1 MNSHAIAVTSIT
13 ASAMTMPR
21 SVVIQPKMRCF
32 IVVSLLAHH
41 YFLASWIAAQT
52 RCGVAGIW
60 ILRTPS
66 GHRASITAFMT
77 VGVEPTA
84 PDSPTPLAP
93 IGLDLDG
100 TESSSW
106 LLNVGNV
113 VARGMA

>member
-1 MNSHAIAVTSIT
+1 
-13 ASAMTMPR
+13 MTMPR

-32 IVVSLLAHH
+32 MVRSLLN
-41 YFLASWIAAQT
+41 YFLAPWIAAQT

-60 ILRTPS
+60 MLRTPS
-66 GHRASITAFMT
+66 GHRASITAFIT

-106 LLNVGNV
+106 LLKVGNV
-113 VARGMA
+113 EARG